1 MLALQRL
8 NNFQVDELL
17 QNYLV
22 LLSFNLIN
30 LKLFKTYFW
39 ILLLNNYQIL
49 FQIIYIY
56 FIKQIIINL

>member
-8 NNFQVDELL
+8 NKFQVDELL